1 MSMRVRYVAGMEQ
14 DIASSPRYIF
24 QAYHLAETFRLKKIE
39 PLMGMAAVSRSG
51 TKLVYQEG
59 ESSFFV
65 IYRFGSIVFFNVEP
79 QRQETIIDKV
89 KSIVGQLDIVVT
101 SEEYGLEV
109 SEDARNTVQF
119 ERAVIDR
126 LTRDRIELLAL
137 VLAQSTALEHFE
149 FLVDELLSKS
159 HQIALLL
166 QKAGRMTRRP
176 HAIHKFIGHCMST
189 NQQMVSS
196 MYLLDKP
203 DETWEDQVLDNLYRD
218 ASEMFELKD
227 RYKTVDQK
235 LRMVEGHLVII
246 SNLLAH
252 RKAAFLEWTII
263 ILIAVEV
270 VLFVYDIWG

>member
-1 MSMRVRYVAGMEQ
+1 MRARLRYVASMEK
-14 DIASSPRYIF
+14 DIMSAPRYVF
-24 QAYHLAETFRLKKIE
+24 QAYHLAETFRLKRIE
-39 PLMGMAAVSRSG
+39 PQMGMEAVSQSG
-51 TKLVYQEG
+51 TKLVYQDG
-59 ESSFFV
+59 EASFFFM
-65 IYRFGSIVFFNVEP
+65 YRFGSIVFFNVEP
-79 QRQETIIDKV
+79 QRQEEIIDSIR
-89 KSIVGQLDIVVT
+89 SIVGKPEIVIT

-109 SEDARNTVQF
+109 NEGVKNAAKF
-119 ERAVIDR
+119 ERAVVDR
-126 LTRDRIELLAL
+126 LTLDRIELLAL
-137 VLAQSTALEHFE
+137 VIAQSTALEHFE
-149 FLVDELLSKS
+149 LRVDELLAKS
-159 HQIALLL
+159 HTIADLL
-166 QKAGRMTRRP
+166 QKAGRMTRRTRS
-176 HAIHKFIGHCMST
+176 IHRFIGHCMST
-189 NQQMVSS
+189 NQQLVSS

-235 LRMVEGHLVII
+235 LRMIEGHLEII